1 MGDCVPLTDATP
13 DAVWQQAECERSG
26 TCAHERRGSD
36 RREFCYRL
44 ALTPIDD
51 STGEPAADAEP
62 TFVTSRDI
70 SARGIGLEHA
80 EALPY
85 RRVRLRAAD
94 PRLEEIGLG
103 GLQIDVTL
111 RWCRFVGPGRYESGG
126 RVTRSTAP
134 LG

>member
-1 MGDCVPLTDATP
+1 MGDCSPLTDSPP
-13 DAVWQQAECERSG
+13 DAVWRQAECERLG
-26 TCAHERRGSD
+26 TCAHERRGAE
-36 RREFCYRL
+36 RRAFCYRL
-44 ALTPIDD
+44 QLTPIDD
-51 STGEPAADAEP
+51 STGEPAAGAKSID
-62 TFVTSRDI
+62 VVSRDI

>member
-1 MGDCVPLTDATP
+1 MGDCAPLTDALP
-13 DAVWQQAECERSG
+13 DASWQPTECERLG
-26 TCAHERRGSD
+26 TCVHERRVAD

-44 ALTPIDD
+44 QLTPIDD
-51 STGEPAADAEP
+51 STGEPAVGAVPAY
-62 TFVTSRDI
+62 VIGRDV

-94 PRLEEIGLG
+94 PRLDEIGWG
-103 GLQIDVTL
+103 DLQIDVTL

-126 RVTRSTAP
+126 RVTRSTKRLA
-134 LG
+134 